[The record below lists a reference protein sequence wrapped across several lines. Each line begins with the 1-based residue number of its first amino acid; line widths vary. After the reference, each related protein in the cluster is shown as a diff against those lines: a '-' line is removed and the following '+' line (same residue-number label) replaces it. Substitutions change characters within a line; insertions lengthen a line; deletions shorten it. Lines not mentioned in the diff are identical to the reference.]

1 MIDKEMTIG
10 DIIRRFPATLPIFER
25 YGLDCHECQ
34 IADFEAVEHG
44 ASVHK
49 VDIDKLIRELNEAIH
64 P

>member
-1 MIDKEMTIG
+1 MINKDMTIG
-10 DIIRRFPATLPIFER
+10 DIIRRYPQTITIFER
-25 YGLDCHECQ
+25 YGLDCHDCQ

-49 VDIDKLIRELNEAIH
+49 VDVDKLLHELNEKIA